1 LLVCSLALVK
11 ELDIRMVEM
20 SKQQTGLRIDRV
32 LFKQFQQLC
41 ASEKLRPGEA
51 VESLVR
57 LAVDSG
63 SLANLHANVVR
74 GGGRGRVLDEA
85 LFRSRLSRL
94 KTCLE
99 TERRYWKETGE
110 GMDEPES
117 EGVVKE
123 LVEIG
128 KRSVSEELVKEFEAT
143 LAEADKLYDE
153 VEKDTIENGISRT
166 KQIIDLR

>member
-1 LLVCSLALVK
+1 
-11 ELDIRMVEM
+11 M
-20 SKQQTGLRIDRV
+20 SKQQTGLRTDGV

-41 ASEKLRPGEA
+41 ALEKLRPGEA

-57 LAVDSG
+57 LAIDSG
-63 SLANLHANVVR
+63 GLADLHANVAKR
-74 GGGRGRVLDEA
+74 GGKGRALDEA

-110 GMDEPES
+110 GMEEPGS
-117 EGVVKE
+117 EGFVRE

-128 KRSVSEELVKEFEAT
+128 KRSVSEELVTEFET
-143 LAEADKLYDE
+143 ILAE
-153 VEKDTIENGISRT
+153 
-166 KQIIDLR
+166 

>member
-1 LLVCSLALVK
+1 
-11 ELDIRMVEM
+11 M

-41 ASEKLRPGEA
+41 ALEKLRPGEA

-57 LAVDSG
+57 LAIDSG

-74 GGGRGRVLDEA
+74 GSGRGRVLDEA
-85 LFRSRLSRL
+85 LLRSRLSRL

-110 GMDEPES
+110 EMEEPES
-117 EGVVKE
+117 QGFVKE
-123 LVEIG
+123 LVELG
-128 KRSVSEELVKEFEAT
+128 KRSVSEELVKEFET
-143 LAEADKLYDE
+143 ILADADKPYDE
-153 VEKDTIENGISRT
+153 IEKSTIEDGIS
-166 KQIIDLR
+166 

>member
-1 LLVCSLALVK
+1 
-11 ELDIRMVEM
+11 M

-41 ASEKLRPGEA
+41 ALEKLRPGEA

-63 SLANLHANVVR
+63 SIADLYANIAKR
-74 GGGRGRVLDEA
+74 GGKGRALDEA
-85 LFRSRLSRL
+85 LFKSRLSRL

-110 GMDEPES
+110 GIEEPES
-117 EGVVKE
+117 EEFVKE
-123 LVEIG
+123 LVELG
-128 KRSVSEELVKEFEAT
+128 KRSVSEELVKEFEAV

-153 VEKDTIENGISRT
+153 IEKDTVENGIAKEKR
-166 KQIIDLR
+166 

>member
-1 LLVCSLALVK
+1 
-11 ELDIRMVEM
+11 MVEM

-41 ASEKLRPGEA
+41 AFEKLRPGEA

-63 SLANLHANVVR
+63 SLASLYANVAR
-74 GGGRGRVLDEA
+74 GRGRGRVLYEA
-85 LFRSRLSRL
+85 IFRSRLSRL

-110 GMDEPES
+110 GVDEPGS
-117 EGVVKE
+117 EGFVKE

-128 KRSVSEELVKEFEAT
+128 KRSVSEDLVKEFGT
-143 LAEADKLYDE
+143 VLAEADKLYDE
-153 VEKDTIENGISRT
+153 IEKDTIEDGISQR
-166 KQIIDLR
+166 KEIIALR

>member
-1 LLVCSLALVK
+1 
-11 ELDIRMVEM
+11 MVGL

-41 ASEKLRPGEA
+41 AVEKLRPGEA

-63 SLANLHANVVR
+63 SIADLHANIVKR
-74 GGGRGRVLDEA
+74 GGKGRVLDEA

-99 TERRYWKETGE
+99 AERRYWKETGE
-110 GMDEPES
+110 GIEEPES
-117 EGVVKE
+117 EEFVKE
-123 LVEIG
+123 LVDLG
-128 KRSVSEELVKEFEAT
+128 KRSISEELVKEFET
-143 LAEADKLYDE
+143 VLAEADKLYDE
-153 VEKDTIENGISRT
+153 IEKDTIEDGISRT
-166 KQIIDLR
+166 KKFAALR

>member
-1 LLVCSLALVK
+1 
-11 ELDIRMVEM
+11 MVEM
-20 SKQQTGLRIDRV
+20 SKRQTGLRLDRV

-41 ASEKLRPGEA
+41 ALEKLRPGEA

-63 SLANLHANVVR
+63 SITDIHANVAKR
-74 GGGRGRVLDEA
+74 GGKGRALDEA

-110 GMDEPES
+110 GIDEPEA
-117 EGVVKE
+117 EEFVKE

-128 KRSVSEELVKEFEAT
+128 KRSVSEELVKEFET
-143 LAEADKLYDE
+143 ILAEADKLYDDI
-153 VEKDTIENGISRT
+153 EKSTIDNGISRR
-166 KQIIDLR
+166 KEIIALR

>member
-1 LLVCSLALVK
+1 
-11 ELDIRMVEM
+11 M

-32 LFKQFQQLC
+32 LFRQFQQLC
-41 ASEKLRPGEA
+41 ALEKLRPGEA

-63 SLANLHANVVR
+63 SIADLHANVAKR
-74 GGGRGRVLDEA
+74 GGKGRALDEA

-110 GMDEPES
+110 GIDEPEA
-117 EGVVKE
+117 EEFVKE

-128 KRSVSEELVKEFEAT
+128 KRSVSEELVKEFET
-143 LAEADKLYDE
+143 ILAEADRLYDE
-153 VEKDTIENGISRT
+153 IEKSTIDNGISRRRE
-166 KQIIDLR
+166 IIALR

>member
-1 LLVCSLALVK
+1 
-11 ELDIRMVEM
+11 MVEM
-20 SKQQTGLRIDRV
+20 SKQQTGLRIDRI

-41 ASEKLRPGEA
+41 TLEKLRPGEG

-57 LAVDSG
+57 LAIDSG
-63 SLANLHANVVR
+63 GLADLHANVAKR
-74 GGGRGRVLDEA
+74 GGKGRALDEA

-110 GMDEPES
+110 GMEEPGS
-117 EGVVKE
+117 EGFVRE

-128 KRSVSEELVKEFEAT
+128 KRSVSEELVTEFET
-143 LAEADKLYDE
+143 ILAEADKLYDE
-153 VEKDTIENGISRT
+153 IEKDTTEDWISRT
-166 KQIIDLR
+166 KKFAALR